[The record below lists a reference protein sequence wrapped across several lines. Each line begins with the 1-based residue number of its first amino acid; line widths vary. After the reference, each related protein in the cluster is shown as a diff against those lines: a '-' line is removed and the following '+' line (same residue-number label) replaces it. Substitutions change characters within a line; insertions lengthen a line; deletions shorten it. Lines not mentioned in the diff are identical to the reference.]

1 MAYLEFHFVFCFEG
15 DLVDEAVGFDQVY
28 VANNKTDTAATINAK
43 LKQGLHLVLTP
54 GIYSLDS
61 ALEISHSGT
70 VVLGLGFAT
79 LVSASSDAII
89 EVGDVDGVRVA
100 GILLQAG
107 PLSDSGELQTVLM
120 RVGTKDGGF
129 AGDSSNPTVVSD
141 VFARVGG
148 PDGLSNNV
156 GVETMVEGL
165 LKKGFFFNVF

>member
-1 MAYLEFHFVFCFEG
+1 MFYFEG
-15 DLVDEAVGFDQVY
+15 DIVDEAVGFDQVY

-61 ALEISHSGT
+61 AIEISHSGT

-107 PLSDSGELQTVLM
+107 PLSGSCGCNF
-120 RVGTKDGGF
+120 K
-129 AGDSSNPTVVSD
+129 
-141 VFARVGG
+141 
-148 PDGLSNNV
+148 
-156 GVETMVEGL
+156 L
-165 LKKGFFFNVF
+165 LRPYATFLRGKRK